1 MGLGQ
6 KLKKYKDEESVRSK
20 VRHHI
25 NHSHSLHSQSITTT
39 FPILRFFQKPLNP
52 TPNIKMRASTI
63 FTTLFAA
70 FVAAAPAPL
79 EASTAD
85 IEIRQV
91 LSSSTSPPLQY

>member
-6 KLKKYKDEESVRSK
+6 KLKKYKDEDSVRSK
-20 VRHHI
+20 VHHHI

-91 LSSSTSPPLQY
+91 LPSSTFPTLQY

>member
-6 KLKKYKDEESVRSK
+6 KLKKYKDEKSVRSK
-20 VRHHI
+20 VHHHI
-25 NHSHSLHSQSITTT
+25 NQSITTT